1 LLKKTTPAGLF
12 NMRKLLI
19 ASLVAALTST
29 VSVTATAAST
39 YSQTKYPIVLAH
51 GMFGFKSLLGG
62 AIDYWYQIPSDLQA
76 NGAKVYVTQVAALES
91 SAVRGEQLLTQV
103 NNILA
108 ITGAAKVNLMG
119 HSNGGHSIRYV
130 AAAIPSKVASVT
142 AIGSPVKGAP
152 VADLVT
158 QTGSLS
164 AVAYAALNALASVI
178 EMFNGPGSYNQSA
191 KNSIA
196 SLSTAGSAAF
206 TAKYPA
212 GVPTTACGSG
222 AATVN
227 NIKFY
232 SWGGTSPL
240 TNLLDPTDAL
250 LGLTSL
256 VTSQANDGLVTQCSS
271 HLGVVLRDNYS
282 MNHLDEVNLM
292 FGLRNIFSTDPKSV
306 YREHANRLKLAG
318 L

>member
-1 LLKKTTPAGLF
+1 MKMQKMLLAGLV
-12 NMRKLLI
+12 
-19 ASLVAALTST
+19 ASLT
-29 VSVTATAAST
+29 SVTTTHVSAAST
-39 YSQTKYPIVLAH
+39 YAQTKYPIVLAH

-62 AIDYWYQIPSDLQA
+62 AVDYWYQIPSDLQA

-91 SAVRGEQLLTQV
+91 SEVRGEQFLKQV
-103 NNILA
+103 KDILA

-119 HSNGGHSIRYV
+119 HSHGGHSIRYV
-130 AAAIPSKVASVT
+130 AALMPSKVASVT
-142 AIGSPVKGAP
+142 AIGSPVKGSP

-164 AVAYAALNALASVI
+164 VVAYGALNALAGVI
-178 EMFNGPGSYNQSA
+178 ELFNGAGSFNQSA

-196 SLSTAGSAAF
+196 SLSTKGSAAF
-206 TAKYPA
+206 TAKFPQ
-212 GVPTTACGSG
+212 GVPTTACGQG

-227 NIKFY
+227 GVKYY
-232 SWGGTSPL
+232 SWGGTKRL
-240 TNLLDPTDAL
+240 TNVLDPTDAL
-250 LGLTSL
+250 LGATGLFI
-256 VTSQANDGLVTQCSS
+256 SQANDGLVSQCSS

-292 FGLRNIFSTDPKSV
+292 FGLRDIFATDPKSV

>member
-1 LLKKTTPAGLF
+1 
-12 NMRKLLI
+12 MRKLLI

-91 SAVRGEQLLTQV
+91 SDVRGEQLLTQV
-103 NNILA
+103 KNILA

-119 HSNGGHSIRYV
+119 HSHGGHSIRYV
-130 AAAIPSKVASVT
+130 AAAIPTKVASVT

-152 VADLVT
+152 VADLIT
-158 QTGSLS
+158 KTGSLS
-164 AVAYAALNALASVI
+164 AVAYGALNALASVI

-196 SLSTAGSAAF
+196 ALSTTGSAAF

-240 TNLLDPTDAL
+240 TNVLDPTDAL

-292 FGLRNIFSTDPKSV
+292 FGLRHIFATDPKSV

>member
-1 LLKKTTPAGLF
+1 
-12 NMRKLLI
+12 MRKLLI

-91 SAVRGEQLLTQV
+91 SDVRGEQLLTQV
-103 NNILA
+103 KNILA

-119 HSNGGHSIRYV
+119 HSHGGHSIRYV
-130 AAAIPSKVASVT
+130 AAAIPTKVASVT

-152 VADLVT
+152 VADLIT
-158 QTGSLS
+158 KTGSLS
-164 AVAYAALNALASVI
+164 AVAYGALNALASVI

-196 SLSTAGSAAF
+196 ALSTSGSAAF

-240 TNLLDPTDAL
+240 TNVLDPTDAL

>member
-1 LLKKTTPAGLF
+1 
-12 NMRKLLI
+12 MRKLLI

-91 SAVRGEQLLTQV
+91 SAVRGEQLLAQV

-119 HSNGGHSIRYV
+119 HSHGGHSIRYV

-196 SLSTAGSAAF
+196 SLSTSGSAAF

-240 TNLLDPTDAL
+240 TNVLDPTDAL

-271 HLGVVLRDNYS
+271 HLGVVLRDNYT

-292 FGLRNIFSTDPKSV
+292 FGLRNIFATDPKSV

>member
-1 LLKKTTPAGLF
+1 
-12 NMRKLLI
+12 MRKLLI

-91 SAVRGEQLLTQV
+91 STVRGEQLLTQV
-103 NNILA
+103 KSILA

-119 HSNGGHSIRYV
+119 HSHGGHSIRYV
-130 AAAIPSKVASVT
+130 AAAIPTKVASVT

-152 VADLVT
+152 VADLIT
-158 QTGSLS
+158 KTGPLS
-164 AVAYAALNALASVI
+164 AVAYGALNALASVI
-178 EMFNGPGSYNQSA
+178 ELFNGAGSYNQSA

-196 SLSTAGSAAF
+196 ALSTSGSAAF

-240 TNLLDPTDAL
+240 TNVLDPTDAL

-292 FGLRNIFSTDPKSV
+292 FGLRHIFATDPKSV

>member
-1 LLKKTTPAGLF
+1 MK
-12 NMRKLLI
+12 MQKLLL
-19 ASLVAALTST
+19 AGLVAALTST
-29 VSVTATAAST
+29 VTVTANAAST
-39 YSQTKYPIVLAH
+39 YAKTKYPIVLAH

-62 AIDYWYQIPSDLQA
+62 AIDYWYQIPSDLKA
-76 NGAKVYVTQVAALES
+76 NGATVYVTQVAALES
-91 SAVRGEQLLTQV
+91 SEVRGEQFLKQV
-103 NNILA
+103 KDILA

-119 HSNGGHSIRYV
+119 HSHGGHSIRYV
-130 AAAIPSKVASVT
+130 AALMPSKVASVT

-164 AVAYAALNALASVI
+164 AVAYGALNALASVI

-196 SLSTAGSAAF
+196 SLSTKGSAAF
-206 TAKYPA
+206 TAKFPQ
-212 GVPTTACGSG
+212 GVPTTACGQG

-227 NIKFY
+227 GVKYY
-232 SWGGTSPL
+232 SWGGTSKL
-240 TNLLDPTDAL
+240 TNVLDPTDAL
-250 LGLTSL
+250 LGLTGL

-292 FGLRNIFSTDPKSV
+292 FGLRHIFSTDPKSV
-306 YREHANRLKLAG
+306 YRSHANRLKVAG
-318 L
+318 M

>member
-1 LLKKTTPAGLF
+1 
-12 NMRKLLI
+12 MRKLLI

-91 SAVRGEQLLTQV
+91 SDVRGEQLLTQV
-103 NNILA
+103 KNILA

-119 HSNGGHSIRYV
+119 HSHGGHSIRYV
-130 AAAIPSKVASVT
+130 AAAIPTKVASVT

-152 VADLVT
+152 VADLIT
-158 QTGSLS
+158 KTGSLS
-164 AVAYAALNALASVI
+164 AVAYGALNALASVI

-196 SLSTAGSAAF
+196 ALSTSGSAAF

-240 TNLLDPTDAL
+240 TNVLDPTDAL

-292 FGLRNIFSTDPKSV
+292 FGLRHIFATDPKSV

>member
-1 LLKKTTPAGLF
+1 
-12 NMRKLLI
+12 MRKLLI

-91 SAVRGEQLLTQV
+91 STVRGEQLLTQV
-103 NNILA
+103 KSILA

-119 HSNGGHSIRYV
+119 HSHGGHSIRYV
-130 AAAIPSKVASVT
+130 AAAIPTKVASVT

-152 VADLVT
+152 VADLIT
-158 QTGSLS
+158 KTGSLS
-164 AVAYAALNALASVI
+164 AVAYGALNALASVI

-196 SLSTAGSAAF
+196 ALSTTGSAAF

-232 SWGGTSPL
+232 SWGGTSKL
-240 TNLLDPTDAL
+240 TNALDPTDAL
-250 LGLTSL
+250 LGLTGL

-282 MNHLDEVNLM
+282 MNHTDEVNLM
-292 FGLRNIFSTDPKSV
+292 FGLRHIFATDPKSV

>member
-1 LLKKTTPAGLF
+1 
-12 NMRKLLI
+12 MRKLLI

-91 SAVRGEQLLTQV
+91 STVRGEQLLTQV
-103 NNILA
+103 KSILA

-119 HSNGGHSIRYV
+119 HSHGGHSIRYV
-130 AAAIPSKVASVT
+130 AAAIPTKVASVT

-152 VADLVT
+152 VADLIT
-158 QTGSLS
+158 KTGSLS
-164 AVAYAALNALASVI
+164 AVAYGALNALASVI

-196 SLSTAGSAAF
+196 ALSTTGSAAF

-240 TNLLDPTDAL
+240 TNVLDPTDAL

-282 MNHLDEVNLM
+282 MNHTDEVNLM
-292 FGLRNIFSTDPKSV
+292 FG
-306 YREHANRLKLAG
+306 
-318 L
+318 

>member
-1 LLKKTTPAGLF
+1 
-12 NMRKLLI
+12 MRKFLL
-19 ASLVAALTST
+19 AGLVAALTSVVT
-29 VSVTATAAST
+29 VNANAATT

-62 AIDYWYQIPSDLQA
+62 AVDYWYGIPSELQA

-91 SAVRGEQLLTQV
+91 SEVRGEQLLSQV
-103 NNILA
+103 KNILA

-119 HSNGGHSIRYV
+119 HSHGGHSIRYV
-130 AAAIPSKVASVT
+130 AAAIPTKVASVT
-142 AIGSPVKGAP
+142 GIGSPVKGAP

-158 QTGSLS
+158 KTGPLS
-164 AVAYAALNALASVI
+164 PVAYGALNALAGVI
-178 EMFNGPGSYNQSA
+178 EMFNGAGSYNQSA

-212 GVPTTACGSG
+212 GVPTTACGEG
-222 AATVN
+222 AYSAN
-227 NIKFY
+227 GIRFY
-232 SWGGTSPL
+232 SWSGTKPL
-240 TNLLDPTDAL
+240 TNVFDPTDAL

-256 VTSQANDGLVTQCSS
+256 VATSANDGLVTQCSS
-271 HLGVVLRDNYS
+271 HLGQVLRDNYS

-292 FGLRNIFSTDPKSV
+292 FGLRDIFSTDPKSV
-306 YREHANRLKLAG
+306 YRGHANRLKLAG

>member
-1 LLKKTTPAGLF
+1 MKMQKMLLAGLV
-12 NMRKLLI
+12 
-19 ASLVAALTST
+19 ASLTSMAT
-29 VSVTATAAST
+29 THVSAAST
-39 YSQTKYPIVLAH
+39 YAQTKYPIVLAH

-62 AIDYWYQIPSDLQA
+62 AVDYWYQIPSDLQA

-91 SAVRGEQLLTQV
+91 SEVRGEQFLKQV
-103 NNILA
+103 KDILA

-119 HSNGGHSIRYV
+119 HSHGGHSIRYV
-130 AAAIPSKVASVT
+130 AALIPSKVASVT
-142 AIGSPVKGAP
+142 AIGSPVKGSP

-158 QTGSLS
+158 QTGVLS
-164 AVAYAALNALASVI
+164 PIAYGALNALAGVI
-178 EMFNGPGSYNQSA
+178 ELFNGAGSFNQSA

-196 SLSTAGSAAF
+196 SLSTKGSAAF
-206 TAKYPA
+206 TAKFPQ
-212 GVPTTACGSG
+212 GVPTTACGQG

-227 NIKFY
+227 GVKYY
-232 SWGGTSPL
+232 SWGGTKRL
-240 TNLLDPTDAL
+240 TNVLDPTDVL
-250 LGLTSL
+250 LGTTGLFISE
-256 VTSQANDGLVTQCSS
+256 ANDGLVSQCSN

-292 FGLRNIFSTDPKSV
+292 FGLRDIFATDPKSV

>member
-1 LLKKTTPAGLF
+1 
-12 NMRKLLI
+12 MRKLLI

-91 SAVRGEQLLTQV
+91 STVRGEQLLTQV
-103 NNILA
+103 KSILA

-119 HSNGGHSIRYV
+119 HSHGGHSIRYV
-130 AAAIPSKVASVT
+130 AAAIPTKVASVT

-152 VADLVT
+152 VADLIT
-158 QTGSLS
+158 KTGSLS
-164 AVAYAALNALASVI
+164 AVAYGALNALASVI
-178 EMFNGPGSYNQSA
+178 ELFNGAGSYNQSA

-196 SLSTAGSAAF
+196 ALSTSGSAAF

-240 TNLLDPTDAL
+240 TNVLDPTDAL

-256 VTSQANDGLVTQCSS
+256 VTSQANDGLVTKCSS

-292 FGLRNIFSTDPKSV
+292 FGLRHIFATDPKSV

>member
-1 LLKKTTPAGLF
+1 
-12 NMRKLLI
+12 MRKLLI

-76 NGAKVYVTQVAALES
+76 NGAKVYVTQVAALETS
-91 SAVRGEQLLTQV
+91 EVRGEQLLTQV
-103 NNILA
+103 KNILA

-119 HSNGGHSIRYV
+119 HSHGGHSIRYV

-152 VADLVT
+152 VADLIT

-164 AVAYAALNALASVI
+164 AVAYGALNALASVI

-227 NIKFY
+227 GIKFY
-232 SWGGTSPL
+232 SWGGTSKL
-240 TNLLDPTDAL
+240 TNVLDPTDAL
-250 LGLTSL
+250 LGLTGL

-292 FGLRNIFSTDPKSV
+292 FGLRNIFATDPKSV

>member
-1 LLKKTTPAGLF
+1 MIELF
-12 NMRKLLI
+12 N
-19 ASLVAALTST
+19 
-29 VSVTATAAST
+29 
-39 YSQTKYPIVLAH
+39 
-51 GMFGFKSLLGG
+51 G
-62 AIDYWYQIPSDLQA
+62 A
-76 NGAKVYVTQVAALES
+76 
-91 SAVRGEQLLTQV
+91 
-103 NNILA
+103 
-108 ITGAAKVNLMG
+108 
-119 HSNGGHSIRYV
+119 
-130 AAAIPSKVASVT
+130 
-142 AIGSPVKGAP
+142 
-152 VADLVT
+152 
-158 QTGSLS
+158 
-164 AVAYAALNALASVI
+164 
-178 EMFNGPGSYNQSA
+178 GSYNQSA

-196 SLSTAGSAAF
+196 ALSTSGSAAF

-240 TNLLDPTDAL
+240 TNVLDPTDAL

-256 VTSQANDGLVTQCSS
+256 VTSQANDGLVTKCSS

-292 FGLRNIFSTDPKSV
+292 FGLRHIFATDPKSV

>member
-1 LLKKTTPAGLF
+1 
-12 NMRKLLI
+12 MRKLLI

-91 SAVRGEQLLTQV
+91 STVRGEQLLTQV
-103 NNILA
+103 KSILA

-119 HSNGGHSIRYV
+119 HSHGGHSIRYV
-130 AAAIPSKVASVT
+130 AAAIPTKVASVT

-152 VADLVT
+152 VAELITKTVP
-158 QTGSLS
+158 LS
-164 AVAYAALNALASVI
+164 AVAYGALNALASVI
-178 EMFNGPGSYNQSA
+178 ELFNGAGSYNQSA

-196 SLSTAGSAAF
+196 ALSTSGSAAF

-240 TNLLDPTDAL
+240 TNVLDPTDAL

-256 VTSQANDGLVTQCSS
+256 VTSQANDGLVTKCSS

-292 FGLRNIFSTDPKSV
+292 FGLRHIFATDPKSV

>member
-1 LLKKTTPAGLF
+1 
-12 NMRKLLI
+12 MRKLLI

-91 SAVRGEQLLTQV
+91 STVRGEQLLTQV
-103 NNILA
+103 KSILA

-119 HSNGGHSIRYV
+119 HSHGGHSIRYV
-130 AAAIPSKVASVT
+130 AAAIPTKVASVT

-152 VADLVT
+152 VADLIT
-158 QTGSLS
+158 KIGPLS
-164 AVAYAALNALASVI
+164 AVAYGALNALASVI
-178 EMFNGPGSYNQSA
+178 ELFNGAGSYNQSA

-196 SLSTAGSAAF
+196 ALSTSGSAAF

-240 TNLLDPTDAL
+240 TNVLDPTDAL

-292 FGLRNIFSTDPKSV
+292 FGLRHIFATDPKSV

>member
-1 LLKKTTPAGLF
+1 
-12 NMRKLLI
+12 MRKLLI

-29 VSVTATAAST
+29 ISVTATAAST

-91 SAVRGEQLLTQV
+91 STVRGEQLLTQV
-103 NNILA
+103 KSILA

-119 HSNGGHSIRYV
+119 HSHGGHSIRYV
-130 AAAIPSKVASVT
+130 AAAIPTKVASVT

-152 VADLVT
+152 VADLIT
-158 QTGSLS
+158 KTGPLS
-164 AVAYAALNALASVI
+164 AVAYGALNALASVI
-178 EMFNGPGSYNQSA
+178 ELFNGAGSYNQSA

-196 SLSTAGSAAF
+196 ALSTSGSAAF

-240 TNLLDPTDAL
+240 TNVLDPTDAL

-256 VTSQANDGLVTQCSS
+256 VTSQANDGLVTKCSS

-292 FGLRNIFSTDPKSV
+292 FGLRHIFATDPKSV

>member
-1 LLKKTTPAGLF
+1 
-12 NMRKLLI
+12 MRKLLI

-76 NGAKVYVTQVAALES
+76 NGAKVFVTQVAALES
-91 SAVRGEQLLTQV
+91 SDVRGEQLLTQV
-103 NNILA
+103 KNILA

-119 HSNGGHSIRYV
+119 HSHGGHSIRYV
-130 AAAIPSKVASVT
+130 AAAIPTKVASVT

-152 VADLVT
+152 VADLIT
-158 QTGSLS
+158 KTGSLS
-164 AVAYAALNALASVI
+164 AVAYGALNALASVI

-196 SLSTAGSAAF
+196 ALSTTGSAAF

-240 TNLLDPTDAL
+240 TNVLDPTDAL

-292 FGLRNIFSTDPKSV
+292 FGLRHIFATDPKSV

>member
-1 LLKKTTPAGLF
+1 
-12 NMRKLLI
+12 MRKLLI

-91 SAVRGEQLLTQV
+91 SAIRGEQLLTQV
-103 NNILA
+103 KNILA

-119 HSNGGHSIRYV
+119 HSHGGHSIRYV
-130 AAAIPSKVASVT
+130 AAAIPTKVASVT

-164 AVAYAALNALASVI
+164 VVAYGALNALASVI
-178 EMFNGPGSYNQSA
+178 EMFNGAGSYNQSA

-196 SLSTAGSAAF
+196 SLSTSGSAAF
-206 TAKYPA
+206 NVKYPA

-232 SWGGTSPL
+232 SWGGTSKL
-240 TNLLDPTDAL
+240 TNVLDPTDAL
-250 LGLTSL
+250 LGLTGL

-292 FGLRNIFSTDPKSV
+292 FGLRHIFATDPKSV

>member
-1 LLKKTTPAGLF
+1 
-12 NMRKLLI
+12 MRKLLI

-91 SAVRGEQLLTQV
+91 STVRGEQLLTQV
-103 NNILA
+103 KSILA

-119 HSNGGHSIRYV
+119 HSHGGHSIRYV
-130 AAAIPSKVASVT
+130 AAAIPTKVASVT

-152 VADLVT
+152 VADLIT
-158 QTGSLS
+158 KTGPLS
-164 AVAYAALNALASVI
+164 AVAYGALNALASVI
-178 EMFNGPGSYNQSA
+178 ELFNGAGSYNQSA

-196 SLSTAGSAAF
+196 ALSTSGSAAF

-240 TNLLDPTDAL
+240 TNVLDPTDAL

-256 VTSQANDGLVTQCSS
+256 VTSQANDGLVTKCSS

-292 FGLRNIFSTDPKSV
+292 FGLRHIFATDPKSV

>member
-1 LLKKTTPAGLF
+1 MRTLLAAAVL
-12 NMRKLLI
+12 
-19 ASLVAALTST
+19 AALTST
-29 VSVTATAAST
+29 AATTASAAST

-91 SAVRGEQLLTQV
+91 SEVRGEQLLSQV
-103 NNILA
+103 KNILA
-108 ITGAAKVNLMG
+108 ITGAGKVNLMG
-119 HSNGGHSIRYV
+119 HSHGGHSIRYV
-130 AAAIPSKVASVT
+130 AAAIPSQVASVT

-158 QTGSLS
+158 KTGALS
-164 AVAYAALNALASVI
+164 AVAYGALNALASVI

-232 SWGGTSPL
+232 SWGGTKPL

-256 VTSQANDGLVTQCSS
+256 VATTANDGLVTQCSS

-292 FGLRNIFSTDPKSV
+292 FGLRDIFSTDPKSV